1 MFLTNFISA
10 FRLEAIQR
18 PPSRRRL
25 SAARKSPVSFVSLGG
40 SRVHEPTVPAAIYF
54 ASFVINLLALS
65 LPLSIMQ
72 VYDRVIPNRSLAT
85 LAWLF
90 FGLAAALVID
100 FILKTLRS
108 VLLSWQATRFAR
120 NVENEGVARFLRA
133 PNGAF
138 EREPAAV
145 HVNRYAAAAALG

>member
-1 MFLTNFISA
+1 MSLTNFISA
-10 FRLEAIQR
+10 FRPQINRQ
-18 PPSRRRL
+18 PQSRRSDRTERKNRDKSI
-25 SAARKSPVSFVSLGG
+25 SANAGSLQ
-40 SRVHEPTVPAAIYF
+40 EPTVPWAVYF

-72 VYDRVIPNRSLAT
+72 VYDRVIPNRSLST

-90 FGLAAALVID
+90 FGLAVALFID
-100 FILKTLRS
+100 FLLKASRS
-108 VLLSWQATRFAR
+108 TLLSWQAARFAR
-120 NVENEGVARFLRA
+120 NVENEAVARFLRA

-145 HVNRYAAAAALG
+145 RSSPSGRLNIF